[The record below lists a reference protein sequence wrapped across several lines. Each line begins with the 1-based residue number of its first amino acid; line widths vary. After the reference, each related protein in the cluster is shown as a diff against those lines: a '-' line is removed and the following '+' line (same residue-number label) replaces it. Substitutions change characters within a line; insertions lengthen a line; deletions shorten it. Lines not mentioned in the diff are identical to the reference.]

1 CDTSLAVPFLCVFL
15 LFVLQRRRRRPTT
28 WAFSRSSDW
37 WDVIVPG
44 FTTAQWALNFRV
56 SEDTFQHLCE
66 KVRPAVEKQNTT
78 FRACVP
84 LRKRVAVALWKL
96 ATNSEYRSISHL
108 FGVSITTV
116 CRCVQ
121 DFCDAARELLVLELI
136 KSPDLHTLQ
145 EMSAYFH
152 SRWGL
157 PQCVGAI
164 DGSYIPIIA
173 PQDFHCDYFNR
184 KGWHSIILQVVV
196 DGRGL
201 FWSVS
206 AGIPG
211 SVHDARVL
219 RLSSFQELVDH
230 GSLFPTRTRDI
241 GGVDVGYY
249 ILGDSAYP
257 LQRWL
262 MKPFLDTRRLTA
274 GQQLLNRKI
283 SRARVVVENAFGR
296 LKGRWRCLL
305 KRNNSDLTLVKS
317 MVLACCALH
326 NLCESHGEDFNTE
339 WNLTVQAGAAAEPE
353 VTLGQIADEDG
364 KDVREALM
372 LHLSS

>member
-1 CDTSLAVPFLCVFL
+1 RQHQLQPTS
-15 LFVLQRRRRRPTT
+15 
-28 WAFSRSSDW
+28 WAFSRSSNW

-44 FTTAQWALNFRV
+44 FTTAQWVLNFLM
-56 SEDTFQHLCE
+56 SEESFQHLCE
-66 KVRPAVEKQNTT
+66 KVRPAMEKHNTT

-84 LRKRVAVALWKL
+84 LRKRVAVAVWKL
-96 ATNSEYRSISHL
+96 ATNADYR
-108 FGVSITTV
+108 SITTV

-121 DFCDAARELLVLELI
+121 DFCDAARERLVPELI
-136 KSPDLHTLQ
+136 KFPDLQTLQ

-157 PQCVGAI
+157 AQCVGAI
-164 DGSYIPIIA
+164 DGSHIPIIA

-184 KGWHSIILQVVV
+184 KGWHSIILQAVV

-206 AGIPG
+206 AGMPG

-219 RLSSFQELVDH
+219 RL
-230 GSLFPTRTRDI
+230 DI

-257 LQRWL
+257 LPRWL
-262 MKPFLDTRRLTA
+262 TKPFLDTGRLTA
-274 GQQLLNRKI
+274 GQQLFNRKI
-283 SRARVVVENAFGR
+283 SRARVVAENAFGW
-296 LKGRWRCLL
+296 LKGRWGCLL
-305 KRNNSDLTLVKS
+305 KCNDSNIAPVKS

-326 NLCESHGEDFNTE
+326 NLCESHGEDDSNE
-339 WNLTVQAGAAAEPE
+339 WSLTVQAGAAAEPE
-353 VTLGQIADEDG
+353 VALGQTGDEEG

-372 LHLSS
+372 RPLSS